1 MTITIDTFN
10 KPSRYLFLTLLLMAM
25 SPLHAQQTG
34 ETVRLQGNITEDTYA
49 AGGTVDAL
57 ANIEGDLVIAGG
69 RVSVS
74 DQISND
80 VLTAGGTVT
89 LRANIGDD
97 LRALGGDISL
107 SGEIGDDA
115 IMAGGNITINHDA
128 RIHGRAWLG
137 GGRIDVS
144 GVIDKELR
152 AGGGQIIISGT
163 VNGDV
168 MLVGESISVLDGAVI
183 NGNLTYKS
191 PQEAKIANGAQIRG
205 KVSFEPVEKRAA
217 TATIVAAV
225 AGFGI
230 ITLLSLFLTGGATYL
245 IWPRFIRTSLTT
257 IRTEPWKCLGLGL
270 AVFAA
275 TPVVIGMLFM
285 TVIGWLPALVIGAL
299 YLVLL
304 LAGFLSAV
312 FYIGDILFGI
322 HKRDQTTNT
331 RRLSSFAVA
340 LIIVLILGL
349 IPLLGTLL
357 LYTLMLLGVGALTL
371 GMYRIHIGQPR

>member
-1 MTITIDTFN
+1 MAITIGTCI
-10 KPSRYLFLTLLLMAM
+10 KPSRYLLLALLLVAMA
-25 SPLHAQQTG
+25 PLHAQQTG

-57 ANIEGDLVIAGG
+57 ANVDGDLVIAGG

-74 DQISND
+74 DQISDD
-80 VLTAGGTVT
+80 VLAAGGTVT

-97 LRALGGDISL
+97 VRAVGGDISV
-107 SGEIGDDA
+107 SGEVGDDA
-115 IMAGGNITINHDA
+115 IMAGGNITISPDA

-137 GGRIDVS
+137 GGHIDVS

-152 AGGGQIIISGT
+152 AGGGDITISGT

-168 MLVGESISVLDGAVI
+168 MLVGDSISITDSAVI

-191 PQEAKIANGAQIRG
+191 PQEAKIAKSAQIRG
-205 KVSFEPVEKRAA
+205 KVSYEPIERHAA
-217 TATIVAAV
+217 KATMVATI

-230 ITLLSLFLTGGATYL
+230 ITLLTLFVTGGAIYL
-245 IWPRFIRTSLTT
+245 ILPRFIRTSLTT

-275 TPVVIGMLFM
+275 TPVVIGILFT
-285 TVIGWLPALVIGAL
+285 TVIGWLPALV
-299 YLVLL
+299 
-304 LAGFLSAV
+304 
-312 FYIGDILFGI
+312 GDVIFGL
-322 HKRDQTTNT
+322 HKRDQITHT
-331 RRLSSFAVA
+331 RQLSSFAVA
-340 LIIVLILGL
+340 LIIVVILGL

-357 LYTLMLLGVGALTL
+357 LFILMLLGVGALAL
-371 GMYRIHIGQPR
+371 GVYRIYIEPPRHPE